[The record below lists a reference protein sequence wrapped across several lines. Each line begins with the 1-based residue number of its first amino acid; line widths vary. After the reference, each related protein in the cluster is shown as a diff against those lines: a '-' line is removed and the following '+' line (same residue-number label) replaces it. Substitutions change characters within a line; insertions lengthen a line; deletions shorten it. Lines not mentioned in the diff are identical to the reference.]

1 MRVHLSLFVYFK
13 PKFSDPRYVSMHG
26 ELAPPVTLF
35 FYIKINNRISLMQD
49 MLRLAHDIERLAHK
63 KLTCADLEHHLSR

>member
-13 PKFSDPRYVSMHG
+13 PRYVSC